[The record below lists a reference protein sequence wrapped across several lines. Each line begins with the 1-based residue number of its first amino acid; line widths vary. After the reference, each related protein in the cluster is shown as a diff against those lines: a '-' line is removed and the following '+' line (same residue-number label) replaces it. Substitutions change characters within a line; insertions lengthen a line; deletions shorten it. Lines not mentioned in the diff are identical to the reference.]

1 MAGICFWIVM
11 FPMDA
16 IKSRIQ
22 VFTPNISII
31 KYTLQVIR
39 NEGNKYYL
47 IFMNNT
53 NILYIIRF
61 HNIICWIITNTHSY
75 LFYNW
80 YFIHHL

>member
-1 MAGICFWIVM
+1 MAGIFFWIFM

-39 NEGNKYYL
+39 NEGNKYHL
-47 IFMNNT
+47 TFMNNT
-53 NILYIIRF
+53 NI
-61 HNIICWIITNTHSY
+61 
-75 LFYNW
+75 
-80 YFIHHL
+80 